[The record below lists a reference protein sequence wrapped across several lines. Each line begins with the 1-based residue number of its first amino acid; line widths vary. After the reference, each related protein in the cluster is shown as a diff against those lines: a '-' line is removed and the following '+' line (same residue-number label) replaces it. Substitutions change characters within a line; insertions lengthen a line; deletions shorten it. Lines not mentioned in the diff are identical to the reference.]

1 MHSVESLYK
10 SVRGWRSQP
19 LCASEK
25 LVTCPT
31 HGGDRVEP
39 HKSVAI
45 IFSNRYLSLIESIP
59 SPSRA
64 PLVRRLFG
72 FEKARESQRY
82 TLLNS
87 VTKRY
92 QHE

>member
-1 MHSVESLYK
+1 MRFRKFGPNDTARCHMF
-10 SVRGWRSQP
+10 
-19 LCASEK
+19 
-25 LVTCPT
+25 TCPT

-39 HKSVAI
+39 HKPVAI
-45 IFSNRYLSLIESIP
+45 IFSNRHLSLIESIP
-59 SPSRA
+59 SPWRD
-64 PLVRRLFG
+64 PLVRRWFG
-72 FEKARESQRY
+72 LEKARESQRY